1 MDRLVVSLGR
11 NRVVEQ
17 CVWLSIE
24 ILVKEIK
31 HGKGKA

>member
-1 MDRLVVSLGR
+1 MDRLVVPLGR

-31 HGKGKA
+31 HGKA